1 MPKKILVIDD
11 DPKMLVLEK
20 TILVQGGFAVETA
33 SDGVEG
39 LEKLQVGRYDG
50 IVLDVMMP
58 RMDGYETAKQIKKL
72 EEHKTTPIVMV
83 TASIE
88 RSAMTQGIAFRR
100 RRFHEQA
107 VYRQEISRSDSDD
120 YSLGPIL

>member
-39 LEKLQVGRYDG
+39 LEKLQAGRYDG

-72 EEHKTTPIVMV
+72 EEHKTIPIVMV
-83 TASIE
+83 TASISE
-88 RSAMTQGIAFRR
+88 A
-100 RRFHEQA
+100 
-107 VYRQEISRSDSDD
+107 
-120 YSLGPIL
+120 P

>member
-11 DPKMLVLEK
+11 DPRMLVLEK
-20 TILVQGGFAVETA
+20 
-33 SDGVEG
+33 
-39 LEKLQVGRYDG
+39 LQTGRYDG

-83 TASIE
+83 TASVE
-88 RSAMTQGIAFRR
+88 RSAMTQGFRSG
-100 RRFHEQA
+100 A
-107 VYRQEISRSDSDD
+107 VVFMNKPFTAKKFLTVIQTIIR
-120 YSLGPIL
+120 